1 MMRAERLRS
10 TTRGVWRRLRG
21 AVGQAVRGR
30 RAGNVL
36 LRVGLRLI
44 PLATGACTGTPRPH
58 DTIVMASGS
67 DLESANPVVT
77 VHPMSRQ
84 MQRHMLFVPLVH
96 LDSLLQPVPALA
108 RTWTWSESG
117 RVLTFALRT
126 DVLWH
131 DGVPTTARDAR
142 FTFEAVRHPEV
153 GSPRAG
159 DLRDVIAFDTP
170 NDSTFVVRFGAAPP
184 RLPLVFAEL
193 PPVPAHL
200 LRDVPPA
207 GLRAAAFSTNPVG
220 NGPFRFASRT
230 PGARWRF
237 VRNEQFPMALGGPP
251 WAREVVI
258 AVVDEPST
266 KLAGLVSGDLDVA
279 GISPSMAEL
288 VARDPLLH
296 LETPPVLFSSILAF
310 NTTAAP
316 FNDVRIRRAV
326 SLAIDRERLVQAA
339 VAGFG
344 VPTRHVVPPGV
355 FPANGAPLPPPSPD
369 PSAAAQLLDDAGYT
383 RAANGMRAR
392 NGVPLAITLLTAGS
406 GELAAEQL
414 LQDDLRRLGIA
425 LTIRT
430 AELATFLSALRA
442 PDKAF
447 DLAYTG
453 IPGDLALGHLRALL
467 DGRQRGGGLDYT
479 GFAHEGL
486 DRALD
491 AAFSAG
497 ALDEQ
502 RARWATL
509 DSIVDVT
516 APIAVL
522 YHARGVQGRA
532 ASLDGVVMDLRGEL
546 ATVSRWQRRSAP

>member
-1 MMRAERLRS
+1 
-10 TTRGVWRRLRG
+10 
-21 AVGQAVRGR
+21 
-30 RAGNVL
+30 
-36 LRVGLRLI
+36 
-44 PLATGACTGTPRPH
+44 
-58 DTIVMASGS
+58 MASGS

-96 LDSLLQPVPALA
+96 LDSTLQPVPALA
-108 RTWTWSESG
+108 RRWMWSDEG
-117 RVLTFALRT
+117 RVLTFVLRD
-126 DVLWH
+126 DVRWH
-131 DGVPTTARDAR
+131 DGVPTTAEDAR
-142 FTFEAVRHPEV
+142 FTFEAVRNPEV
-153 GSPRAG
+153 GAPRAG
-159 DLRDVIAFDTP
+159 DLRDVIALEAPD
-170 NDSTFVVRFGAAPP
+170 DSTFVVRFAVAPP

-193 PPVPAHL
+193 PPVPAHH
-200 LRDVPPA
+200 LRDVSPNEW
-207 GLRAAAFSTNPVG
+207 RAAAFSTRPVG
-220 NGPFRFASRT
+220 NGPFRFTSRT

-237 VRNEQFPMALGGPP
+237 VRNDRFPEALGGPP

-279 GISPSMAEL
+279 GVSPSMAEL
-288 VARDPLLH
+288 VARDPLLF

-310 NTTAAP
+310 NSTAAP
-316 FNDVRIRRAV
+316 FDDVRVRRAV

-344 VPTRHVVPPGV
+344 EPSRRVVPPGV
-355 FPANGAPLPPPSPD
+355 FSSNGAEPPSRLD
-369 PSAAAQLLDDAGYT
+369 TLAAAQLLDAAGWV
-383 RAANGMRAR
+383 RAAGGMRAR
-392 NGVPLAITLLTAGS
+392 EGKPLSITLLTAGS

-430 AELATFLSALRA
+430 AELASFLSTLRA
-442 PDKAF
+442 PTKMF

-467 DGRQRGGGLDYT
+467 HGAQRGGGLGYT
-479 GFAHEGL
+479 GFADAAL
-486 DRALD
+486 DGALD

-497 ALDEQ
+497 SLEAQRMAWQTVDALV
-502 RARWATL
+502 
-509 DSIVDVT
+509 DSL

-522 YHARGVQGRA
+522 YHARGVQGRS
-532 ASLDGVVMDLRGEL
+532 ASLEHVVMDLRGEL
-546 ATVSRWQRRSAP
+546 ATISRWRRKGP

>member
-1 MMRAERLRS
+1 MAVCLL
-10 TTRGVWRRLRG
+10 GV
-21 AVGQAVRGR
+21 
-30 RAGNVL
+30 
-36 LRVGLRLI
+36 
-44 PLATGACTGTPRPH
+44 ACTGSPRPH

-77 VHPMSRQ
+77 LHPMSRQ

-96 LDSLLQPVPALA
+96 LDSVLQPVPALA
-108 RTWTWSESG
+108 RSWAWSDSG
-117 RVLTFALRT
+117 RVLTFSLRT
-126 DVLWH
+126 DVSWH
-131 DGVPTTARDAR
+131 DGVPTTADDVR
-142 FTFEAVRHPEV
+142 FTFEAVRDPDV
-153 GSPRAG
+153 GAPRAG
-159 DLRDVIAFDTP
+159 DLRDVLTLEAPD
-170 NDSTFVVRFGAAPP
+170 DSTVVVRFRIAPP

-200 LRDVPPA
+200 LRDVPA
-207 GLRAAAFSTNPVG
+207 DGWRAAAFSTVPVG

-237 VRNEQFPMALGGPP
+237 VRNEQFPVELGGPP

-316 FNDVRIRRAV
+316 FNDVRVRRAV
-326 SLAIDRERLVQAA
+326 SLAIDRDRLVQAA

-344 VPTRHVVPPGV
+344 VPTRRVIPPGV
-355 FPANGAPLPPPSPD
+355 FPQNGAALPPPHAD
-369 PSAAAQLLDDAGYT
+369 TIAAAQLLDAAGYP

-414 LQDDLRRLGIA
+414 LQDDLRRIGIA

-430 AELATFLSALRA
+430 AELATFLSTLRA
-442 PDKAF
+442 PRKTF
-447 DLAYTG
+447 DVAYTG

-479 GFAHEGL
+479 GFADATL

-491 AAFSAG
+491 AAFA
-497 ALDEQ
+497 APDLDAQ
-502 RARWATL
+502 RERWTTV
-509 DSIVDVT
+509 DSLVERSS
-516 APIAVL
+516 PIAVL
-522 YHARGVQGRA
+522 YHARGVQGRS

-546 ATVSRWQRRSAP
+546 ATVTRWQRRTVP

>member
-1 MMRAERLRS
+1 M
-10 TTRGVWRRLRG
+10 
-21 AVGQAVRGR
+21 
-30 RAGNVL
+30 L
-36 LRVGLRLI
+36 LRL
-44 PLATGACTGTPRPH
+44 PLAALACTGAPRPS
-58 DTIVMASGS
+58 DTLVLASGS

-84 MQRHMLFVPLVH
+84 MQRHMLFVPLVQ
-96 LDSLLQPVPALA
+96 LDSLLHPVPALA
-108 RTWTWSESG
+108 RAWAWSDSG
-117 RVLTFALRT
+117 RVLTFTLRT
-126 DVLWH
+126 DVTWH
-131 DGVPTTARDAR
+131 DGVPTTAEDVR
-142 FTFEAVRHPEV
+142 FTFEAVRHPDV

-159 DLRDVIAFDTP
+159 DLRDVTALDAA
-170 NDSTFVVRFGAAPP
+170 NDSTFVVRFGTAPP

-193 PPVPAHL
+193 PPVPAHR
-200 LRDVPPA
+200 LRDVPPS
-207 GLRAAAFSTNPVG
+207 GWRAAAFSTAPVG

-237 VRNEQFPMALGGPP
+237 VRNEQFPVALGGPP

-296 LETPPVLFSSILAF
+296 LETPPVLFSSMLAF
-310 NTTAAP
+310 NTTVAP
-316 FNDVRIRRAV
+316 FHDVRVRRAV

-344 VPTRHVVPPGV
+344 VPTRRVVPPGV
-355 FPANGAPLPPPSPD
+355 FPPNAAALPPPQAD
-369 PSAAAQLLDDAGYT
+369 TVAAAQLLDAAGYP
-383 RAANGMRAR
+383 RAANGIRAR
-392 NGVPLAITLLTAGS
+392 DGVPLAITLLTAGS

-414 LQDDLRRLGIA
+414 LQDDLRRIGIA

-430 AELATFLSALRA
+430 AELATFLSTLRA
-442 PDKAF
+442 PNKTF
-447 DLAYTG
+447 DVAYTG

-479 GFAHEGL
+479 GFADATL

-491 AAFSAG
+491 AAFA
-497 ALDEQ
+497 ATDLDAQ
-502 RARWATL
+502 RARWATV
-509 DSIVDVT
+509 DSLVELA
-516 APIAVL
+516 APITVL
-522 YHARGVQGRA
+522 YHARGIQGRS

-546 ATVSRWQRRSAP
+546 ATVSRWQRRSVP

>member
-1 MMRAERLRS
+1 MMRTERLRS
-10 TTRGVWRRLRG
+10 TTRGVWRRLQG
-21 AVGQAVRGR
+21 AAGRAARMSRRPGVVVR
-30 RAGNVL
+30 AAL
-36 LRVGLRLI
+36 LRL
-44 PLATGACTGTPRPH
+44 PLAAIACTGAARPH
-58 DTIVMASGS
+58 DTIVLASGS

-96 LDSLLQPVPALA
+96 LDSMLQPVPALA
-108 RTWTWSESG
+108 RSWVWSDSG
-117 RVLTFALRT
+117 RVLTFTLRT
-126 DVLWH
+126 DVSWH
-131 DGVPTTARDAR
+131 DGVPTTARDVR
-142 FTFEAVRHPEV
+142 FTFEAVRDPAV
-153 GSPRAG
+153 GAPRAG
-159 DLRDVIAFDTP
+159 DLRDVLALEAPD
-170 NDSTFVVRFGAAPP
+170 DSTVVVRFGTAPP
-184 RLPLVFAEL
+184 RVPLVFAEL

-200 LRDVPPA
+200 LRDVPPS
-207 GLRAAAFSTNPVG
+207 GWRAAAFSTAPVG

-237 VRNEQFPMALGGPP
+237 VRNEQFPLALGGPP
-251 WAREVVI
+251 VAREVVI

-288 VARDPLLH
+288 VARDPLLL
-296 LETPPVLFSSILAF
+296 LETPPVLFSSLLAF

-316 FNDVRIRRAV
+316 FNDVRVRRAV
-326 SLAIDRERLVQAA
+326 SLAIDRERMVQAA

-355 FPANGAPLPPPSPD
+355 FPANRAPLPPPHVD
-369 PSAAAQLLDDAGYT
+369 ITAATQLLDAAGYL
-383 RAANGMRAR
+383 RVANGMRAR
-392 NGVPLAITLLTAGS
+392 DGVPLAITLLTAGS

-414 LQDDLRRLGIA
+414 LQDDLRRIGIA

-430 AELATFLSALRA
+430 AELATFLSTLRA
-442 PDKAF
+442 SSKTF
-447 DLAYTG
+447 DVAYTG

-479 GFAHEGL
+479 GFADASL

-491 AAFSAG
+491 AAFA
-497 ALDEQ
+497 ATDLIEQ
-502 RARWATL
+502 RTRWSTV
-509 DSIVDVT
+509 DSLVDLT
-516 APIAVL
+516 APIALL

-532 ASLDGVVMDLRGEL
+532 ASLEGVVMDLRGEL
-546 ATVSRWQRRSAP
+546 ATISRWQRRSTP